1 MAKNLILDM
10 FSDTVEKTDT
20 TRVAGC
26 RTMPG
31 QRMPMGRYIRET
43 RTPEEKLK
51 DTINTIIALVLMII
65 ASALVVLLVFL
76 FYENMKS

>member
-1 MAKNLILDM
+1 
-10 FSDTVEKTDT
+10 
-20 TRVAGC
+20 
-26 RTMPG
+26 
-31 QRMPMGRYIRET
+31 MGRYIRET
-43 RTPEEKLK
+43 RTSEEKLK